1 MWYFAQHGS
10 QQGPVS
16 LEEIQ
21 ALIDKGTITSA
32 TLVWKRGM
40 DNWLAIAETELKDL
54 LPDDVPPPIPVDN
67 PPPIPIEKT
76 KDESITSQ
84 KIELGRLLSDSFSY
98 VGSVYT
104 SMLVF
109 FTPNLLIN
117 ILIAFAW
124 VDGSAGVFFLLSLIS
139 YTCIIPFISGA
150 SIFYVQRNLI
160 QQGVTIADSMQR
172 ATEKFTQL
180 VLAAFLLCLIL
191 IPAFICLILPG
202 VYLSIRL
209 SFIYYAVMIENRG
222 AIDALSRSWSLTKG
236 YWGQIFMAFLMLS
249 LVVGLPAAILNGILG
264 VMFGEISPVISQS
277 LRGFIGL
284 IIGPILAV
292 YYVFLFMS
300 LVNLAS
306 ERGRDGRYI

>member
-1 MWYFAQHGS
+1 MWYFVQHDI

-21 ALIDKGTITSA
+21 ALIAKETITSA

-67 PPPIPIEKT
+67 PPPIPNRRTEDAT
-76 KDESITSQ
+76 ITSPR
-84 KIELGRLLSDSFSY
+84 IELGRLLSDSFNY

-109 FTPNLLIN
+109 FAPSLFVS
-117 ILIAFAW
+117 ILIAFALE
-124 VDGSAGVFFLLSLIS
+124 DESDGVFFLLSLIS
-139 YTCIIPFISGA
+139 YTCIIPFSSGA
-150 SIFYVQRNLI
+150 SIFYVQRNLT

-172 ATEKFTQL
+172 ASEKFTQL
-180 VLAAFLLCLIL
+180 VLATFLLWLIL
-191 IPAFICLILPG
+191 IPAFICLIIPG
-202 VYLSIRL
+202 IYLSIRL
-209 SFIYYAVMIENRG
+209 CFIYYALMIENRG

-236 YWGQIFMAFLMLS
+236 YWGQIFLAFLMLG
-249 LVVGLPAAILNGILG
+249 LVVALPAFILGAILGAI
-264 VMFGEISPVISQS
+264 FGQFSPVISQS
-277 LRGFIGL
+277 VGSFIGL

-306 ERGRDGRYI
+306 ERGRDRTYI